1 MKTFK
6 NTKSWILGAALIV
19 AAQGTSQ
26 AGLSQFN
33 IFYYGGYGENL
44 TVQGVAH
51 STLAT
56 AFAADW
62 VGGAAL
68 PPNHSDPFVT
78 FCLDINANIAN
89 GSWQSGGYAD
99 VSLTSQSSPAIRQ
112 AGSLYRV
119 ANLYATFAGGIMPV
133 GGNWSLAT
141 TAQKIEGG
149 ALQLAIW
156 EVLYE
161 PVANGYNVLTTVGS
175 TGLNVTSVNSAISTR
190 ANQMLAAA
198 SSQNLSLT
206 STFWNAVNA
215 DGSRRN
221 SQDLVGPFAP
231 VPESGTFIAGGLLLL
246 PFLASTLRRKFAK

>member
-1 MKTFK
+1 MKTLK
-6 NTKSWILGAALIV
+6 NIKNWILGVALIV
-19 AAQGTSQ
+19 AVQGTSQ
-26 AGLSQFN
+26 AGISQFN
-33 IFYYGGYGENL
+33 ISYYGGYGANL
-44 TVQGVAH
+44 TVQGVTH

-62 VGGAAL
+62 VGGAPL
-68 PPNHSDPFVT
+68 PPSHTDPFVT

-89 GSWQSGGYAD
+89 GLWQSGGFAD

-112 AGSLYRV
+112 VNSLYRV
-119 ANLYATFAGGIMPV
+119 ANLYATFAAGIMPV
-133 GGNWSLAT
+133 SGNWNLAT

-161 PVANGYNVLTTVGS
+161 PAANGYNVLSTVGS
-175 TGLNVTSVNSAISTR
+175 TGLKVTSVNSSISTR

-198 SSQNLSLT
+198 SAQNPSLT

-221 SQDLVGPFAP
+221 IQDLVGPFTP
-231 VPESGTFIAGGLLLL
+231 VPEPGTFIAGGLLLL